1 MTRGRFLR
9 ANAIAFCALDLKL
22 SGCTICAWSS
32 NFKASLVL
40 PQSTENENQSGQ
52 KGNSDDD
59 SLSEVEDYDGDVSE
73 FSESNS
79 VLQYDDDMLDAEKK
93 KKKLLLYIGNIHT
106 IRVKKKYK

>member
-1 MTRGRFLR
+1 MY
-9 ANAIAFCALDLKL
+9 
-22 SGCTICAWSS
+22 ICAWSS

-59 SLSEVEDYDGDVSE
+59 SLNEVEDYDGDVSE

-79 VLQYDDDMLDAEKK
+79 VLQFDDDM
-93 KKKLLLYIGNIHT
+93 
-106 IRVKKKYK
+106 